1 MPEQV
6 LINHAPEIYS
16 PFASAEVGRLR
27 EYVETVDS
35 LVGMKAITETWSW
48 KIEIVPDGNG
58 ASEQMDYVGEEALHD
73 AAGRFRLLYDHKEGM
88 SFDAVRALL
97 YVHVADHESPLQEQ
111 ALAEFKILGKMK
123 KQALKSPLM
132 VRVGDTVLTSHDI
145 IDLHLSGRYLHREAE
160 KVALLENLSVIARAE
175 YLELLQRLAHVFK
188 VGSAVV
194 EPILATPSLLAA

>member
-1 MPEQV
+1 LVASGISWTAVPEQV

-88 SFDAVRALL
+88 SLTPCELCSTSTWPITNLR
-97 YVHVADHESPLQEQ
+97 S
-111 ALAEFKILGKMK
+111 
-123 KQALKSPLM
+123 KSRRLPSS
-132 VRVGDTVLTSHDI
+132 RS
-145 IDLHLSGRYLHREAE
+145 S
-160 KVALLENLSVIARAE
+160 AR
-175 YLELLQRLAHVFK
+175 
-188 VGSAVV
+188 
-194 EPILATPSLLAA
+194 